1 MESDFRLQLG
11 IFPFQS
17 RALGFYLMGS
27 VLVHF
32 LTGVTRSC
40 LMAFLIWAFE
50 IDWYIDLLAKLQV
63 YMNLE
68 SILDVIAFVG
78 ESLSI
83 SISVFERVRGFAPCG
98 IHLLS
103 DKFMCAPPPP
113 LSRRTGE
120 QSMFFTD
127 CATLY

>member
-1 MESDFRLQLG
+1 MAKWKVTSDCNWGFSLFNRGPRILFNG
-11 IFPFQS
+11 IRP
-17 RALGFYLMGS
+17 G
-27 VLVHF
+27 HF

-113 LSRRTGE
+113 LTENRITVHV
-120 QSMFFTD
+120 FH
-127 CATLY
+127 

>member
-1 MESDFRLQLG
+1 
-11 IFPFQS
+11 
-17 RALGFYLMGS
+17 MGS

-83 SISVFERVRGFAPCG
+83 STSVFERVRGFAPCG

>member
-1 MESDFRLQLG
+1 
-11 IFPFQS
+11 
-17 RALGFYLMGS
+17 MGS
-27 VLVHF
+27 DLVHF

-68 SILDVIAFVG
+68 SILDVITFVG

-103 DKFMCAPPPP
+103 DKFMCAPPP
-113 LSRRTGE
+113 SHGE
-120 QSMFFTD
+120 QENSPCFSLIVLPCIKKD
-127 CATLY
+127 